1 MTTTRKKPEKVWGF
15 TVVSFLSLLGV
26 FVAKYFVDFLLLP
39 AIFPQFYPSSGMA
52 FVLWLITS
60 LVATV
65 AAMLW
70 ITRFGHFYPV
80 ADILYA
86 IIVAI
91 WPLGLYGTAEFWPA
105 ILAAF
110 AAALILWVIQR
121 IVLWIFIIIGF
132 ITM

>member
-1 MTTTRKKPEKVWGF
+1 MTVACKKPEKVWGF
-15 TVVSFLSLLGV
+15 TVASFFGLIGV
-26 FVAKYFVDFLLLP
+26 FVAKYLIDFLVLP
-39 AIFPQFYPSSGMA
+39 AIFPQFYPSTGMA

-70 ITRFGHFYPV
+70 ITRFGYFYPV
-80 ADILYA
+80 ADIVYA
-86 IIVAI
+86 IIMAI

-105 ILAAF
+105 ILAAL
-110 AAALILWVIQR
+110 AAAVILWVIQR
-121 IVLWIFIIIGF
+121 LVLWIFIIVGF

>member
-1 MTTTRKKPEKVWGF
+1 
-15 TVVSFLSLLGV
+15 
-26 FVAKYFVDFLLLP
+26 
-39 AIFPQFYPSSGMA
+39 MA

-70 ITRFGHFYPV
+70 ITRFGYFYSV
-80 ADILYA
+80 ADIVYA
-86 IIVAI
+86 IIMAI

-105 ILAAF
+105 ILAAL
-110 AAALILWVIQR
+110 AAAVILWVIQR
-121 IVLWIFIIIGF
+121 LVLWIFIIVGF